1 MSRRN
6 ERRKIMKFT
15 KEQTIK
21 YLEDL
26 LATVQRLREEG
37 EPDLRTVIYNIEE
50 LIKQIKEQD

>member
-1 MSRRN
+1 
-6 ERRKIMKFT
+6 MKFT

-50 LIKQIKEQD
+50 RIKQIKEQD